1 MVIID
6 NVLNVDVLN
15 AGLMVGTNLDS
26 QRAEDKGLV
35 KNHWM
40 SRVRVSPPDG
50 SVAQIVF
57 GFNIIETDSVAS
69 NEARYAA
76 SSRRGTSSDNFS
88 SKSGSVDFHS
98 EGARFSSIE
107 TFAKLPTIDTGS
119 TEAGVAHHPG
129 RETFT
134 SSTGNRNQ
142 PTPSPAV
149 LTSKS
154 TPAPSPHGAIF
165 HPLL

>member
-15 AGLMVGTNLDS
+15 AGLMVGANLDS

-40 SRVRVSPPDG
+40 WRVRITPPDG

-98 EGARFSSIE
+98 EGDSEGGCFSSIE
-107 TFAKLPTIDTGS
+107 IFAKLPTIDTGG
-119 TEAGVAHHPG
+119 TEAGVAHPGPSRSASPPPATATSPPHP
-129 RETFT
+129 RQ
-134 SSTGNRNQ
+134 S
-142 PTPSPAV
+142 
-149 LTSKS
+149 
-154 TPAPSPHGAIF
+154 
-165 HPLL
+165 